1 MPFYVQDLYPNI
13 QDLLMGRAVDQPRM
27 AEAVRKAVIELSE
40 NFKHPSLQ
48 TSGPVVQLQTG
59 IPNYDPLPF
68 FGSAS
73 DIAATLGDWGSNLI
87 NKINSFFLFSGP
99 YYSPSDPAFTGT
111 NAGYDLTFKTINNLE
126 VLLNIQSMP
135 TNWSRHN
142 NNIWVA
148 PKPDQD
154 YYCYLRYQRAH
165 PFPNRG
171 TPSAGTD
178 PIVISNTWQEIV
190 EYAAAQKLAQIYN
203 LSTKA
208 SELNQR
214 LLGDSKFQLSEG
226 IEGQPGLI
234 FQRTS
239 QEMRDQTTT
248 VKRLRLRMG
257 GQR

>member
-1 MPFYVQDLYPNI
+1 MPFLVSDCYPAI
-13 QDLLMGRAVDQPRM
+13 QDLLMGRTVDEARM
-27 AEAVRKAVIELSE
+27 AEAIRKAVIEFTE

-48 TSGPVVQLQTG
+48 TSGPIVQLTTG
-59 IPNYDPLPF
+59 VSNYDPLPF
-68 FGSAS
+68 FGSPS
-73 DIAATLGDWGSNLI
+73 DLAATVGDWGSNLI
-87 NKINSFFLFSGP
+87 NKISSFFIFSGP
-99 YYSPSDPAFTGT
+99 YYPPTDPAYNGT
-111 NAGYDLTFKTINNLE
+111 NAGYELTYRTIDRLE

-135 TNWSRHN
+135 IHWSRHN
-142 NNIWVA
+142 NNLWIA

-171 TPSAGTD
+171 TASAGSD
-178 PIVISNTWQEIV
+178 PVVISNTWQELV
-190 EYAAAQKLAQIYN
+190 EYGAAQRLAQIYN

-208 SELNQR
+208 SEINQR
-214 LLGDSKFQLSEG
+214 LLGDSKFQLSDG
-226 IEGQPGLI
+226 VEGQPGLL

-239 QEMRDQTTT
+239 QEMRDQTTS